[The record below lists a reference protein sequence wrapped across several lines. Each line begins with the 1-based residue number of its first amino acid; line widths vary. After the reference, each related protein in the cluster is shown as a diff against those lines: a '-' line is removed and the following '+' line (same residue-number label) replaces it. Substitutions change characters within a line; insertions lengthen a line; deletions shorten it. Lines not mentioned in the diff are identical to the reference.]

1 MRAILVKVLKG
12 KLSPKLFVLG
22 GVFLA
27 FGFIILGV
35 WKPVF
40 KAVVRSVRHI
50 FRDYG
55 VLVILF
61 HITLDKSVQHFC
73 FILNRI

>member
-27 FGFIILGV
+27 FGFIAFGV

-40 KAVVRSVRHI
+40 NAVVWSVRQY
-50 FRDYG
+50 FSSLLR
-55 VLVILF
+55 LNKLF
-61 HITLDKSVQHFC
+61 HEYSSLWSI
-73 FILNRI
+73 I

>member
-1 MRAILVKVLKG
+1 MKVLKG

-27 FGFIILGV
+27 FGFIALGV

-40 KAVVRSVRHI
+40 NAVVWSVSQYFSCLLRLSN
-50 FRDYG
+50 F
-55 VLVILF
+55 F
-61 HITLDKSVQHFC
+61 
-73 FILNRI
+73 